1 MTDALRPM
9 TVGELLDRT
18 FFLYRKYF
26 LLFVGLVGLPHVV
39 LLAVQL
45 LTVVLRSGEP
55 LAARVLAAAV
65 TTLITALLYL
75 AVVAVSQ
82 GATVIAVSGMHLGRE
97 PSITEAY
104 GGIKNRTFTLVLIML
119 VVGMATGIGFVFLII
134 PGILIALMLSL
145 AIPVAVLERRGVRA
159 ALSRSAELTKG
170 SRGRIFVIYF
180 LFLVLTYIFYSLWEL
195 PIFLA
200 AGFFVARGHAT
211 AMPVWTQVAFPVGQF
226 LTQCLVSPLLTIA
239 LSLVYYDQ
247 RVRKEAFDLEHM
259 MSQLDGRAPA

>member
-1 MTDALRPM
+1 MTDALRAM

-18 FFLYRKYF
+18 FFFYRKHF
-26 LLFVGLVGLPHVV
+26 LLFVGLAGLPHLV

-45 LTVVLRSGEP
+45 LAVVFRSGEQV
-55 LAARVLAAAV
+55 AARILAAAV
-65 TTLITALLYL
+65 TTLLTALVYL

-82 GATVIAVSGMHLGRE
+82 GTTVIAVSRMHLGRE
-97 PSITEAY
+97 PSIAEAY
-104 GGIKNRTFTLVLIML
+104 GAIKGRFFTLVLIML
-119 VVGMATGIGFVFLII
+119 VAGLATGVGLVLLII

-145 AIPVAVLERRGVRA
+145 AIPVAVLERTGVWA
-159 ALSRSAELTKG
+159 ALTRSAELTKG
-170 SRGRIFVIYF
+170 NRGRIFVIYF
-180 LFLVLTYIFYSLWEL
+180 LFAVLTYIFYSLWEI
-195 PIFLA
+195 PIIVA
-200 AGFFVARGHAT
+200 AGVLARQSARGL
-211 AMPVWTQVAFPVGQF
+211 PVWTQVAFPVGQF